1 MEKIRISSESMKSLL
16 KEIGHV
22 YVPALLANSKALERG
37 EGELGRQKLMDQL
50 GSKKPLIIKV
60 NVFEWINQEFY
71 SLAEMDQERILGL
84 FEDTG
89 CKELLM
95 KESNYENS
103 KNTR

>member
-1 MEKIRISSESMKSLL
+1 MKSLL

-37 EGELGRQKLMDQL
+37 EETWEAEIDGSTWKQKTFNYQGKCLQ
-50 GSKKPLIIKV
+50 
-60 NVFEWINQEFY
+60 WINQEFY
-71 SLAEMDQERILGL
+71 SLAEMDQERILDL

-95 KESNYENS
+95 KE
-103 KNTR
+103 K